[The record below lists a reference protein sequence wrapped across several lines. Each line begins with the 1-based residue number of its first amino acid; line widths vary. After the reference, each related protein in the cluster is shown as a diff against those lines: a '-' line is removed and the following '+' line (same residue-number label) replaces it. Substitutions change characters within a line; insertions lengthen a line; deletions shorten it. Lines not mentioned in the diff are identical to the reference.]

1 MKHRLRNIDSYGAD
15 FHMTPPLK
23 LSSTS
28 TVTQRRTI
36 PLLLA
41 LWKDADPNL
50 PLQKQAFALHDR
62 LK

>member
-1 MKHRLRNIDSYGAD
+1 
-15 FHMTPPLK
+15 
-23 LSSTS
+23 
-28 TVTQRRTI
+28 VTQRRTI